1 MGCPKS
7 FWEFVP
13 CHGISTHLAPAPEEF
28 EADFASSVLKSKA
41 QQGLGFQTL
50 FTQLLLPSVSCNFQG
65 WETLPALPFPPW
77 EKVPRDN
84 QPQFQVSEHLG
95 LKMRCSQAALCPSAL
110 PRYFQLLPPSC
121 KGILCLFSFA
131 FQAWLMNC
139 TCLCTFVR
147 LQLEVTFLLFNCQ
160 LWKK

>member
-13 CHGISTHLAPAPEEF
+13 CHGILIHLAPAPGEF

-50 FTQLLLPSVSCNFQG
+50 FTQLLLASVSCNFQG

-95 LKMRCSQAALCPSAL
+95 LKMRCSSSLVPFSSSQVLPAASPLLQRNCLSVLFCLPSLADEL
-110 PRYFQLLPPSC
+110 HLSVHVCMAPTGSDVSTL
-121 KGILCLFSFA
+121 
-131 FQAWLMNC
+131 
-139 TCLCTFVR
+139 
-147 LQLEVTFLLFNCQ
+147 
-160 LWKK
+160 